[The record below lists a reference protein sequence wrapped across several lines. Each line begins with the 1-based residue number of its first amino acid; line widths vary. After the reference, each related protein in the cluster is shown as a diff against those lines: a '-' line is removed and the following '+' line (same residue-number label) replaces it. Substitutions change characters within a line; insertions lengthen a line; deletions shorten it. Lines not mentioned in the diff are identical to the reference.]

1 MNEKYYWMNDSDKLM
16 NETTQER
23 LKTTND
29 KLMNKTTQD
38 RLINETTN
46 QEWM

>member
-1 MNEKYYWMNDSDKLM
+1 M